1 MKSKIFTLTIIL
13 ALLIGFGL
21 VFVSARG
28 VARDVALL
36 TDNADGLMVAPVRT
50 VNQLQHQIQNLEES
64 QKIYHTLAGG
74 DVMLDRGVE
83 SKILGVGAGDWT
95 FPWQN
100 IAEDFR
106 NADIAFANLEGSM
119 SNVGADTGKKY
130 SFRFNTEAVQGLRYA
145 GFDVLS
151 LANNH
156 MLDWGRESLCETTK
170 NLEAADIAYVGA
182 GCTGAEAH
190 QPFITELGDTTV
202 AFLAYTTFYEGAH
215 ATDERAG
222 MTKLDREEM
231 KQTIKD
237 LKASGVDVVLLSMH
251 WGIEYDTRS
260 SKREQDFA
268 HELIDAGLDI
278 LIGHH
283 PHVAQ
288 EIERY
293 GNGWIIYSL
302 GNLVFDQYFSEETMQ
317 GLLADIQI
325 QNGRV
330 YDIQPKKIQL
340 NADYQPRIMEE

>member
-1 MKSKIFTLTIIL
+1 MQSKIFTIITIL
-13 ALLIGFGL
+13 ALVVGFGL
-21 VFVSARG
+21 VFVTTQKTVNDVAGVDAMNQALTSAR
-28 VARDVALL
+28 AR
-36 TDNADGLMVAPVRT
+36 T
-50 VNQLQHQIQNLEES
+50 LQEYKQEIAALEES
-64 QKIYHTLAGG
+64 HKIYHILAGG

-83 SKILGVGAGDWT
+83 SKILGVGQGDWT

-130 SFRFNTEAVQGLRYA
+130 SFRFNTDAVEGLQYA
-145 GFDVLS
+145 GLDVLS

-156 MLDWGRESLCETTK
+156 MLDWGRDSLCETTK
-170 NLEAADIAYVGA
+170 NLDAADIGYVGA
-182 GCTGAEAH
+182 GCNGEQAH
-190 QPFITELGDTTV
+190 RPYITNLGDTTV

-215 ATDERAG
+215 ATEDRPG
-222 MTKLDREEM
+222 MTKLDRQEM
-231 KQTIKD
+231 KQTITD
-237 LKASGVDVVLLSMH
+237 LKASGIDVVLLSMH

-260 SKREQDFA
+260 NKQQQDFA
-268 HELIDAGLDI
+268 HELVDAGLDV

-293 GNGWIIYSL
+293 KNGWIIYSL

-340 NADYQPRIMEE
+340 NGDYQPAIVR